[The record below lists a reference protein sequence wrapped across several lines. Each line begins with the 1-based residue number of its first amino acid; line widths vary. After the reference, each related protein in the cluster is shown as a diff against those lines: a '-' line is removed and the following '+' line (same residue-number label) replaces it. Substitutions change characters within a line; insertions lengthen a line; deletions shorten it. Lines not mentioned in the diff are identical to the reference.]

1 MKNTLGDLNNY
12 LFEALERITDDEL
25 TDDELNKELN
35 RCETI
40 SKVADNIIKN
50 ADLMYKAMKHAD
62 DWNRP
67 IPKMLDCGG
76 SE

>member
-1 MKNTLGDLNNY
+1 MKNTLVDLNNY

-25 TDDELNKELN
+25 TDEQLDKELN
-35 RCETI
+35 RSEAI

-62 DWNRP
+62 EWDRP
-67 IPKMLDCGG
+67 VPAMLAAGKQ
-76 SE
+76 